1 VPDRRSRLRRA
12 AAAAPWR
19 LKLAGKLVLSRLQIG
34 YGFWSRLTLFKH
46 GTMDEP
52 AYAEEVFLRHFER
65 IAPPQGFVALELGP
79 GDTVFSALI
88 ARALGASRVTL
99 VDVGRF
105 ALEEVEPYRQMAAYL
120 ASRGLPAPDLS
131 GARSL
136 DDVLAC
142 CSAIYLTDGLD
153 SLRGIEDSSVD
164 FSFSHAVLEHVR
176 AAELPELLRE
186 LHRLTAPGGGS
197 SHVVDLE
204 DHFAHA
210 LNNLRFSDRVWES
223 KLFANSGFYTN
234 RVRSSE
240 LVDLFQQAG
249 FDVEVV
255 ADARWR
261 ALPTPRSKLAP
272 RFRAASEDDLLVH
285 NVELVARPRAE
296 P

>member
-1 VPDRRSRLRRA
+1 
-12 AAAAPWR
+12 
-19 LKLAGKLVLSRLQIG
+19 VLSRLHLG

-65 IAPPQGFVALELGP
+65 VAPPSGFVALELGP
-79 GDTVFSALI
+79 GDTAFSALI
-88 ARALGASRVTL
+88 GHALGASRVVL

-105 ALEEVEPYRQMAAYL
+105 AVEDVEPYREMAAHL
-120 ASRGLPAPDLS
+120 RARGLPVTDLDD
-131 GARSL
+131 ARSL
-136 DDVLAC
+136 EEVLER
-142 CSAIYLTDGLD
+142 CSATYLTDGLD
-153 SLRGIEDSSVD
+153 SLRGLDDGSVD

-176 AAELPELLRE
+176 VAELPALVSELR
-186 LHRLTAPGGGS
+186 RVTADGGGS

-240 LVDLFQQAG
+240 LVDLFQDAG

>member
-1 VPDRRSRLRRA
+1 M
-12 AAAAPWR
+12 
-19 LKLAGKLVLSRLQIG
+19 KLAGKLVLSRLRLG

-65 IAPPQGFVALELGP
+65 VTPSAGFVALELGP

-88 ARALGASRVTL
+88 AHALGASRVVL

-105 ALEEVEPYRQMAAYL
+105 ALDDVAPYQEMAAYL
-120 ASRGLPAPDLS
+120 AARGLPAPDLQ
-131 GARSL
+131 GVRSL
-136 DDVLAC
+136 DDVLAR
-142 CSAIYLTDGLD
+142 CSATYLTGGLD
-153 SLRGIEDSSVD
+153 SLRGLEARSVD

-186 LHRLTAPGGGS
+186 LCRVTAPGGGS
-197 SHVVDLE
+197 SHVIDLE

-223 KLFANSGFYTN
+223 KLFASSGFYTN

-240 LVDLFQQAG
+240 LVDLFEEAG

-255 ADARWR
+255 AQARWPD
-261 ALPTPRSKLAP
+261 LPTPRAKLAP
-272 RFRAASEDDLLVH
+272 RFRSASEDDLLVH
-285 NVELVARPRAE
+285 NVELVARPRAGA
-296 P
+296 